1 MKQQLNSLSQLG
13 QLNTNAT
20 QKAPAQRQEPRQQAQ
35 RPMERQY
42 RPLDPMPR
50 PERLK
55 CNDCGQVNQRVDRDA
70 CCKCGSRNLGMHL
83 HLGLAIAY
91 LQPTEG
97 AALWLSR
104 PKDYAIVFDAHNKK
118 SQWRCL
124 DLTDLN
130 EIRLSWPDRVKKEDP
145 SRVKY
150 FKRTA
155 AALEFEMIQ
164 RGLCVPV
171 VVNPSQERE
180 NRRAKLANEKPVDLS
195 GMVRLAHKE
204 DLISALVADDA
215 RERAERHVHLQASQ
229 SQVARNKKRADSKM
243 KSLRARAR
251 AAGLSDIIRL
261 KAEVNGDQWMLA
273 DAGIPELTPF
283 WVEVAIRNKDR
294 AYALSMQ
301 AGTGESYWAEV
312 HAKAKAEQVRI
323 EQERVHSAIIA
334 RFKERAVIE
343 LLKGVVEE
351 VKRSP
356 KPRAGYSDSA
366 LTEFYGHEFPLTL
379 PEQVLAE
386 FRHYADQQI
395 QPPSLKPV
403 PAQRGRQE
411 EPVLVER
418 IKRTRAEVVQE
429 AYRKV
434 QASPRLDGSRGR
446 KQAYLAER
454 LIAAGAIADEP
465 AIKTHAVKM
474 AAAPA
479 KPKGALNLLQATVA
493 QPRRLK

>member
-1 MKQQLNSLSQLG
+1 MKNNTLNNLAALGQIQLNV
-13 QLNTNAT
+13 APVA
-20 QKAPAQRQEPRQQAQ
+20 KAPAQRQEPRQQPRNPQPRRQPVQQ
-35 RPMERQY
+35 RRMS
-42 RPLDPMPR
+42 LA
-50 PERLK
+50 
-55 CNDCGQVNQRVDRDA
+55 DA
-70 CCKCGSRNLGMHL
+70 LYEIRM
-83 HLGLAIAY
+83 
-91 LQPTEG
+91 TDWE
-97 AALWLSR
+97 
-104 PKDYAIVFDAHNKK
+104 
-118 SQWRCL
+118 SQWLAKPSTEALVFHPESQQWEPTPKSALAEVKMSNCL
-124 DLTDLN
+124 WQ
-130 EIRLSWPDRVKKEDP
+130 EAPSSKFIRAEDP
-145 SRVKY
+145 SRIQYVK
-150 FKRTA
+150 KSPAT
-155 AALEFEMIQ
+155 LERIMIE
-164 RGLCVPV
+164 RGLCVPLTV
-171 VVNPSQERE
+171 GGRN
-180 NRRAKLANEKPVDLS
+180 AGKADL
-195 GMVRLAHKE
+195 VRV
-204 DLISALVADDA
+204 LVADDA
-215 RERAERHVHLQASQ
+215 KERAERHVHIQASQ
-229 SQVARNKKRADSKM
+229 GWMARNRKRADSKL

-251 AAGLSDIIRL
+251 AAGLADIIRL